1 MYFDLNALFCPC
13 GLFTYDQLQA
23 AGRRPGWLASPP
35 GWLVR
40 TEKPGSKLSI
50 NVQVTRLVGAAI
62 RIQKQPTQHN
72 TRPMD
77 RQQMINKQ
85 MQTPPGG
92 NDKHHDT
99 KLKHSLSNQE
109 PQPCLRGRRPWPSH
123 AGHQAR
129 PTWATLVCRRGEK
142 RQGRAPSGE
151 GRSRPVDG
159 RAAPAY
165 EREAPADRVSWRRR
179 RLVFMRERKRYDPGS
194 RSYVKGTPT

>member
-1 MYFDLNALFCPC
+1 
-13 GLFTYDQLQA
+13 
-23 AGRRPGWLASPP
+23 
-35 GWLVR
+35 VR
-40 TEKPGSKLSI
+40 TEKTRSKLSI
-50 NVQVTRLVGAAI
+50 NVQVSRCSHQNSETTNA
-62 RIQKQPTQHN
+62 TQHK
-72 TRPMD
+72 THGPATD
-77 RQQMINKQ
+77 DHKQ

-92 NDKHHDT
+92 SGKHHDA
-99 KLKHSLSNQE
+99 KLKYSLSNQE
-109 PQPCLRGRRPWPSH
+109 PQTCLRGRRPWPSH